1 MARASIGII
10 GGSGLYEMP
19 ELVNVEEVVVT
30 TPFGSPSDSL
40 FVGELEGISV
50 AFLARHGRGHQ
61 LNPSEIPSKAN
72 IFALKAVGVRQLIS
86 ISAVG
91 SLQETIHPKD
101 LVIPDQL
108 VDRTHGRPS
117 TFFENGVVAHISF
130 AEPFCPVMRPLLVEE
145 LNKNGSA
152 VHDGGTYVVI
162 EGPSFS
168 TIAESKIYRSWDASV
183 IGMTAL
189 PEAKLA
195 REAEICYTTLACV
208 TDYDVWR
215 ETHGSVTVD
224 MVLANLQDNIA
235 VAQKLIRQLV
245 TQLPSR
251 RECPCATA
259 AVNAVVTS
267 PEVMT
272 QAAKDYLELI
282 SGNRVN

>member
-1 MARASIGII
+1 M
-10 GGSGLYEMP
+10 GS
-19 ELVNVEEVVVT
+19 
-30 TPFGSPSDSL
+30 S
-40 FVGELEGISV
+40 
-50 AFLARHGRGHQ
+50 RH
-61 LNPSEIPSKAN
+61 
-72 IFALKAVGVRQLIS
+72 V
-86 ISAVG
+86 
-91 SLQETIHPKD
+91 
-101 LVIPDQL
+101 
-108 VDRTHGRPS
+108 
-117 TFFENGVVAHISF
+117 
-130 AEPFCPVMRPLLVEE
+130 
-145 LNKNGSA
+145 
-152 VHDGGTYVVI
+152 

-208 TDYDVWR
+208 TDYDVWH

-245 TQLPSR
+245 TRLPSR

-259 AVNAVVTS
+259 TGNAVVTS